1 MAYFPMFVE
10 LEGRPCLIVGGG
22 AVALRKARRLLPYG
36 PCLTVVAQSFVPEL
50 EALEGAALYRRAFRP
65 RDVEGQAL
73 VVAATGDGALNREI
87 AALCRARRI
96 PVNAVDDKD
105 NCTFLFP
112 ALVRRGPLSI
122 GISTGGASPTAAV
135 YVKEKIE
142 AAPPGAPLFGPRC
155 RTTPPGRGCSRRC
168 STHVWKREGRW
179 SRPNSTRW
187 RRGWKERGRGMH
199 KKGFVYLVGAGCGS
213 ADLITVRGL
222 RLLQSCDAV
231 VYDDLIDPA
240 LLAQAARAE
249 QHPAG
254 KRCGRHSMPQS
265 EINSL
270 LVRLGQSG
278 KTVVRLKGGDPF
290 VFGRGGEEFLALQA
304 AGVPC
309 EEVPGIS
316 SCIAVPAAAGIP
328 VTHRGASRSFH
339 VITGHT
345 AQTGDTLP
353 ESLEALAA
361 LHGTLVF
368 LMGLNSLEQIAA
380 RLTAAGKPPETPAA
394 VVSGGNAPHPAT
406 VRGTLADIAEK
417 ARAARVQAPAVIVV
431 GAAAALELCALAAP
445 VLPLA
450 GVRVGL
456 VGTPAF
462 TERLARRLEA
472 LGAAAVPCMTA
483 RVRPLPPQP
492 GWERLADGRSCWV
505 VLTSRNGVGCF
516 FDALAAARI
525 DVRRLHACR
534 FAAIG
539 PATAEALAQRGITA
553 DLCPEQATG
562 AELARALCAAAGPG
576 EEILLFRAAESS
588 PEMRGILT
596 AQGFSVREYTLYKT
610 EYAAASP
617 NAEADYL
624 AFASA
629 GGVRAWFS
637 ACGAA
642 PKGAVCVCIG
652 PVTAR
657 ALAQQTGAPFL
668 TAEDISAEGVAECI
682 LRAHRHKKAQEE

>member
-1 MAYFPMFVE
+1 
-10 LEGRPCLIVGGG
+10 
-22 AVALRKARRLLPYG
+22 
-36 PCLTVVAQSFVPEL
+36 
-50 EALEGAALYRRAFRP
+50 
-65 RDVEGQAL
+65 
-73 VVAATGDGALNREI
+73 
-87 AALCRARRI
+87 
-96 PVNAVDDKD
+96 
-105 NCTFLFP
+105 
-112 ALVRRGPLSI
+112 
-122 GISTGGASPTAAV
+122 
-135 YVKEKIE
+135 
-142 AAPPGAPLFGPRC
+142 
-155 RTTPPGRGCSRRC
+155 
-168 STHVWKREGRW
+168 
-179 SRPNSTRW
+179 
-187 RRGWKERGRGMH
+187 MH

-240 LLAQAARAE
+240 LLAQAAHAE

-431 GAAAALELCALAAP
+431 GAAAPRPRPCCRWQACAW
-445 VLPLA
+445 
-450 GVRVGL
+450 GW
-456 VGTPAF
+456 
-462 TERLARRLEA
+462 
-472 LGAAAVPCMTA
+472 
-483 RVRPLPPQP
+483 
-492 GWERLADGRSCWV
+492 WERPPSQ
-505 VLTSRNGVGCF
+505 NGSPGVWKHW
-516 FDALAAARI
+516 ARP
-525 DVRRLHACR
+525 R
-534 FAAIG
+534 F
-539 PATAEALAQRGITA
+539 PA
-553 DLCPEQATG
+553 
-562 AELARALCAAAGPG
+562 
-576 EEILLFRAAESS
+576 
-588 PEMRGILT
+588 
-596 AQGFSVREYTLYKT
+596 
-610 EYAAASP
+610 
-617 NAEADYL
+617 
-624 AFASA
+624 
-629 GGVRAWFS
+629 
-637 ACGAA
+637 
-642 PKGAVCVCIG
+642 
-652 PVTAR
+652 
-657 ALAQQTGAPFL
+657 
-668 TAEDISAEGVAECI
+668 
-682 LRAHRHKKAQEE
+682 